1 MIIITTI
8 DFRHHLALP
17 TEAETHYR
25 AVCRA
30 LVSDHYDEDDD
41 DDDDDDDDNEDDDA
55 PSLLT
60 MMIRMMLEIMIIITI
75 ITIIIYD
82 YKQVSEALE
91 LSSFMEK
98 ISSSRLNETIDGEVR
113 PSFMSSSS
121 SSPLSKPY
129 YRHHHHNYLLQ
140 ASELGELGIQD
151 WARLWVQV
159 V

>member
-41 DDDDDDDDNEDDDA
+41 DDDDDDA

-60 MMIRMMLEIMIIITI
+60 MMIRMMLEILTI
-75 ITIIIYD
+75 MTIVTIIIYD

-98 ISSSRLNETIDGEVR
+98 ISSSRLNETIDGEVC
-113 PSFMSSSS
+113 PFIIIITTVHQ
-121 SSPLSKPY
+121 KK
-129 YRHHHHNYLLQ
+129 
-140 ASELGELGIQD
+140 
-151 WARLWVQV
+151 
-159 V
+159 

>member
-41 DDDDDDDDNEDDDA
+41 DDDDDTEDDDA

-113 PSFMSSSS
+113 HPIF
-121 SSPLSKPY
+121 
-129 YRHHHHNYLLQ
+129 HN
-140 ASELGELGIQD
+140 ST
-151 WARLWVQV
+151 
-159 V
+159 

>member
-8 DFRHHLALP
+8 DSRHHLALP

-41 DDDDDDDDNEDDDA
+41 GDDDDDNEDDDA

-60 MMIRMMLEIMIIITI
+60 MMIRMMLEILTI
-75 ITIIIYD
+75 MTIVTIIIYD

-98 ISSSRLNETIDGEVR
+98 ISSSRLNETIDGEVC
-113 PSFMSSSS
+113 PFIISITTVHQ
-121 SSPLSKPY
+121 KK
-129 YRHHHHNYLLQ
+129 
-140 ASELGELGIQD
+140 
-151 WARLWVQV
+151 
-159 V
+159 